1 MCQGSAFVVLHEHMD
16 AVKVARHR
24 AVDLLC
30 DSEHISAGSDLQ
42 RALERTR
49 AQIFYNSTWIVCRCI

>member
-1 MCQGSAFVVLHEHMD
+1 MCQGSACVVLHEHMD

-30 DSEHISAGSDLQ
+30 DSEYISAGSDLQ
-42 RALERTR
+42 RTLGSTR
-49 AQIFYNSTWIVCRCI
+49 AQIFYNKTRIVCRCM

>member
-1 MCQGSAFVVLHEHMD
+1 MVLHEHMD

-42 RALERTR
+42 RTLGRTR
-49 AQIFYNSTWIVCRCI
+49 AQIFYNSTRIACRCI

>member
-1 MCQGSAFVVLHEHMD
+1 MCQGSASVVLHEHMD

-30 DSEHISAGSDLQ
+30 DSEHTSAGSDLQ